1 VAIMNDK
8 INKVLNKLSQILRD
22 DQITIDA
29 EMKLYTTFKA
39 GGKASILVTPESS
52 NEIIK
57 IKAIC
62 FEENLECFLMGN
74 GSNLLVSDKGYN
86 GLIMKLGS
94 GFEKCYVDGDVL
106 YAQSGALLSKVTKIA
121 ATAGLSGLEFASG
134 IPGSVGGAIYMN
146 AGAYDGEIRDTLISA
161 RCIDKNGKI
170 VNLAKDDMEFSY
182 RKSIFWH
189 KDYVIIEGC
198 FQLEPDNE
206 DDILQRM
213 RDFNKRRNEK
223 QPINLPSAGST
234 FKRPDGYYAGKLI
247 EDAGLKGLTHGG
259 ASVSKLHAGFIV
271 NDNNATA
278 DEIIELIQIVTDKV
292 HEKSGVTL
300 EPEIR
305 ILGGAK

>member
-1 VAIMNDK
+1 VAIMNEK
-8 INKVLNKLSQILRD
+8 INNVLNKISKVLRD
-22 DQITIDA
+22 DQIIIDA
-29 EMKLYTTFKA
+29 EMKFYTTFKA
-39 GGKASILVTPESS
+39 GGKASILVMPESTK
-52 NEIIK
+52 EIIE

-62 FEENLECFLMGN
+62 SEENLECFLMGN
-74 GSNLLVSDKGYN
+74 GSNLLVSDKGFN

-94 GFEKCYVDGDVL
+94 GFEKCYVDGNVL

-146 AGAYDGEIRDTLISA
+146 AGAYDGEIRDTIISA

-170 VNLAKDDMEFSY
+170 ISLDKDEMEFSY

-189 KDYVIIEGC
+189 KEYVIIEGS

-206 DDILQRM
+206 EDILQRM
-213 RDFNKRRNEK
+213 REFNKRRNEK

-247 EDAGLKGLTHGG
+247 EDAGLKGLINGG

-278 DEIIELIQIVTDKV
+278 DEIIDLIEIVKAKV

-300 EPEIR
+300 ESEIK
-305 ILGGAK
+305 ILGGTE